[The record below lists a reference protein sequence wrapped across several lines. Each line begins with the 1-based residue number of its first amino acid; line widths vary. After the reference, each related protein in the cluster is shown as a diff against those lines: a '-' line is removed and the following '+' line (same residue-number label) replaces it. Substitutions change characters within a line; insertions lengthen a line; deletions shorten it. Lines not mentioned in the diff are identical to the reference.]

1 MKAILYIL
9 LGFGFSTILIYSE
22 AFHWLRIQEMF
33 QFQSFHMFGLLFS
46 AIGTA
51 ALSLLVLKR
60 LKLRTITREEIVI
73 KKKPIQLYANGIGGL
88 LFGAGWAITG
98 ACSAPL
104 FILAGVNWK
113 VALPAIAGA
122 LFGALLYG
130 ILKPKLPHE

>member
-60 LKLRTITREEIVI
+60 LKLRTITSEEIVI

-104 FILAGVNWK
+104 FILAGFNWK